1 MSDVNDFKIWFGEWL
16 QKYTGNDAHVEIP
29 ATVKKI
35 SARAFE
41 NCTCIESVII
51 PKSVKTI
58 EESAFKNC
66 INLKSITCPKALG
79 SIAENAF
86 EGCDNLTAITVPGS
100 KAEAFFNGFI
110 FKGTTLHKYIGRDE
124 HVNIPSFIKKIGRC
138 AFVENKAVVSVDIPN
153 SVIAIDEGAFKD
165 CTGLTSVTF
174 PAGVCVI
181 DKSAFEGCGNLK
193 PITVQDSMAEAFFN
207 GFIIDK
213 DGVLIKYTGDQEHV
227 KIPNYV
233 TSIGESVFRNR
244 INLKSIEL
252 PDSVLV
258 INYDAFAG
266 CTSLEGIKL
275 PDSLQCIGNGV
286 FQDCTSLRSIHIPK
300 NVREIHSRIV
310 EGCTSLE
317 SITVEKGNRYFGS
330 EGNCLFYLSRQLW
343 NENRDVVKIIHS
355 GCKNSIIP
363 DDGSV
368 YEIGFAAFC
377 GHTSLTS
384 IKIPDSVKE
393 IGQYAFTGCSGLTSI
408 NFPDGLEF
416 IDDAAFRNCTELKS
430 IHIPSG
436 LTRLS
441 ARDPV
446 FSGCGGL
453 ESITVGENNPKY
465 IGTGNCLIDLERKM
479 LLQGCNNSIIPSDGS
494 VTSIDWSAFK
504 NCTSLTSINIP
515 DSVKEIESC
524 AFENCTSLTSI
535 NIPDGVTQIHSSAFE
550 NCTSLTSINIP
561 DGVTKIY
568 SSAFQN
574 CTSLTS
580 IKIPNSVTEICWT
593 AFKRYRPETNPL
605 TGVTTYYA
613 KDYGDL
619 VITTPAGSYAAE
631 YAEKEG
637 ISLNLI

>member
-1 MSDVNDFKIWFGEWL
+1 MSDVNDFKLWLDGEWL

-35 SARAFE
+35 LARAFE

-124 HVNIPSFIKKIGRC
+124 HVNIPSFIKKIGQC

-213 DGVLIKYTGDQEHV
+213 DGELKKYTGDQEHV
-227 KIPNYV
+227 KIPNCV
-233 TSIGESVFRNR
+233 TSIGVGVFQNR
-244 INLKSIEL
+244 INLKSIKL

-258 INYDAFAG
+258 INHDAFAG
-266 CTSLEGIKL
+266 CTSLESIKF
-275 PDSLQCIGNGV
+275 PDSLQGIGNGI
-286 FQDCTSLRSIHIPK
+286 FRGCTSLRSIHIPK

-310 EGCTSLE
+310 EDCTSLE

-330 EGNCLFYLSRQLW
+330 EGNCLFYLRKLW

-377 GHTSLTS
+377 GHTGLTS

-393 IGQYAFTGCSGLTSI
+393 IGKYAFEDCSGLTSI

-416 IDDAAFRNCTELKS
+416 IDDAAFRDCTELKS

-441 ARDPV
+441 AMDPV

-494 VTSIDWSAFK
+494 VTSIGRSAFK

-515 DSVKEIESC
+515 DSVTSIGNC
-524 AFENCTSLTSI
+524 AFSGGGALTSVT
-535 NIPDGVTQIHSSAFE
+535 IPDSVTSIGHLAFSD
-550 NCTSLTSINIP
+550 CTALTS
-561 DGVTKIY
+561 VT
-568 SSAFQN
+568 
-574 CTSLTS
+574 
-580 IKIPNSVTEICWT
+580 IPNSVTYIGVA
-593 AFKRYRPETNPL
+593 AFGNSIN
-605 TGVTTYYA
+605 V
-613 KDYGDL
+613 

-631 YAEKEG
+631 YAEKNC
-637 ISLNLI
+637 ITVNLI